1 MIELLTAISQQLK
14 LSPADQVLW
23 TTAAAEGRTVLVVVD
38 WPAGRWVAYLRGKS
52 GEDTPGDRMTLVQG
66 TFEPTGAAGGPQ

>member
-23 TTAAAEGRTVLVVVD
+23 TTAAGEGRTVFIVVD
-38 WPAGRWVAYLRGKS
+38 WPAGRWMACLRGKS
-52 GEDTPGDRMTLVQG
+52 GDRLTLVQG
-66 TFEPTGAAGGPQ
+66 TNPAGTAAGPQ

>member
-23 TTAAAEGRTVLVVVD
+23 TAAAAEGRTVLVVVD

-52 GEDTPGDRMTLVQG
+52 GDRMTLVQG